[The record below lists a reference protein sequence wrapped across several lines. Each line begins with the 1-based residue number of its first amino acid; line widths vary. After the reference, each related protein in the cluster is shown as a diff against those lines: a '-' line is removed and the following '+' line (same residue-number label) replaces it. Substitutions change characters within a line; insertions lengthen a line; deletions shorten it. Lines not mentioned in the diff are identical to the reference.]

1 LNRLIRW
8 SIDHRFLVL
17 VASALLLVW
26 GLVVARRMPV
36 DVFPDITAPTVT
48 VVTEAHGLA
57 PEEVETLVTFP
68 IETGVN
74 GATGVRRVRSAS
86 GVGISIVWVEFDWG
100 TDIRDARQ
108 VVNEKLQLVGPQLP
122 QDMAPPTMAPVS
134 SVMGEILFLSVA
146 WKEPAQGEAERLDQ
160 AMIARTTADQV
171 LRKRLLAVAGVS
183 QVVPIGGAVKQA
195 QVRLRPEA
203 MAAYRVSFEDVAHAL
218 RGGSANASG
227 GFVSENGQELLLRVV
242 GRAEDLDALGATV
255 VDVRDG
261 TPVYVRDVATVEMGP
276 KVKRGE
282 GSSNAKPAVVL
293 AVMKQPEA
301 NTLDLT
307 ARIDGMLDEIEPTLP
322 VGLVV
327 DRQVFRQSDFISAAV
342 DNVSEALRDGAI
354 LVAVIL
360 LLFLGNF
367 RAAAISLAAIP
378 LSLVVA
384 VLFLDQLGITLNT
397 MTLGGLTIA
406 IGSVVDDAIIDVEN
420 VYRRL
425 RENAV
430 LPEGDRRG
438 VLDVVYGASV
448 EVRTSIVFATLII
461 ILVFLPLFFLS
472 GVEGR
477 MLAPLGLSYI
487 VSIASSLLVAVTL
500 TPALAAIALPRSAAT
515 AHESRVM
522 GWLKRAYA
530 PSLRLALGHPWLVLG
545 ASGLALLAALA
556 VLPFLGRSFLPEFN
570 EGALT
575 LNVVTLPG
583 TSLAESDALGRRVEE
598 VLLTFPEVA
607 GTARRTGRA
616 ELDEHA
622 QDVNAAELD
631 VRLDLSRG
639 ERDREAFLADLRKA
653 LAQVPGA
660 VITVGQPLS
669 HRIDHMLSGSRSAI
683 AIKLFGDDLG
693 KLRQLADQIA
703 EAVKTVPGAVDVAV
717 EQQVDIPALEVRA
730 DREQLARY
738 GLGAG
743 ELAESVERA
752 WTGETV
758 GMLLEGQRTL
768 DIVLMLDENAR
779 DGVGA
784 VAATPIDTPVGVTV
798 PLGALA
804 TITRD
809 ASPNTIS
816 REGVVRKM
824 VVQANVADRDLAAVV
839 EDIRAKVAAD
849 VPLPEGYFVVYGG
862 QFESAAEATRT
873 IGLLSIA
880 VVLGIGVLLVVAL
893 GSVRNAVMTLINLPL
908 ALIGGVFAV
917 ALTSGVVSIPVL
929 VGFITLFGIAT
940 RNGIMMV
947 THFEHLLAEG
957 RSLHDAVVQGS
968 MERLAPILMTA
979 LCAGL
984 ALVPLVLAADEPGNE
999 IQAPMGVVLLGGLLT
1014 STALNMV
1021 VVPVLFQRFGRRV
1034 THEVSDAAVA
1044 GGEA

>member
-1 LNRLIRW
+1 MNRLIRW

-17 VASALLLVW
+17 VVSALLLVW

-146 WKEPAQGEAERLDQ
+146 WKEPAADEAGQLSQ
-160 AMIARTTADQV
+160 AMIARSTADQV
-171 LRKRLLAVAGVS
+171 LRKRILAVAGVS

-195 QVRLRPEA
+195 QVRVRPEA
-203 MAAYRVSFEDVAHAL
+203 MAAYGISFEAVAHAL
-218 RGGSANASG
+218 RGGSANGSG

-242 GRAEDLDALGATV
+242 GRAEDVEALGATV
-255 VDVRDG
+255 VEVRDG
-261 TPVYVRDVATVEMGP
+261 TPIHVRDLAAVEMGP

-282 GSSNAKPAVVL
+282 GSSNARPAVVL

-322 VGLVV
+322 AGLVV
-327 DRQVFRQSDFISAAV
+327 DRQVFRQADFISSAV

-384 VLFLDQLGITLNT
+384 VLVLDQLGITLNT

-425 RENAV
+425 RENAG

-438 VLDVVYGASV
+438 VLDVVYAASV

-477 MLAPLGLSYI
+477 MLAPLGLAYI
-487 VSIASSLLVAVTL
+487 VSIASSLLVAMTL

-530 PSLRLALGHPWLVLG
+530 PSLRGALAHPWLVLG

-556 VLPFLGRSFLPEFN
+556 VLPFLGR
-570 EGALT
+570 
-575 LNVVTLPG
+575 
-583 TSLAESDALGRRVEE
+583 RVEE
-598 VLLTFPEVA
+598 VLLGFPEVA

-622 QDVNAAELD
+622 QDVNASELD
-631 VRLDLSRG
+631 VRLDVSRG
-639 ERDREAFLADLRKA
+639 ERGRDLFLADLRKA

-683 AIKLFGDDLG
+683 AIKVFGDDLG
-693 KLRQLADQIA
+693 TLRQIA
-703 EAVKTVPGAVDVAV
+703 EQIAESVKTVPGAVDVSV

-730 DREQLARY
+730 DRDQLARY

-743 ELAESVERA
+743 ELAEAVERA
-752 WTGETV
+752 WTGENV
-758 GMLLEGQRTL
+758 GMLVEGQRTL
-768 DIVLMLDENAR
+768 DIVLMLDERAR
-779 DGVGA
+779 DGIEA

-824 VVQANVADRDLAAVV
+824 VVQANVAERDLAAVV

-880 VVLGIGVLLVVAL
+880 VVFGIGVLLVVAL

-957 RSLHDAVVQGS
+957 RSVQEAVIHGS

-1021 VVPVLFQRFGRRV
+1021 VVPVLFQRFGRRAPR
-1034 THEVSDAAVA
+1034 ELPPVA
-1044 GGEA
+1044 LTGGEA